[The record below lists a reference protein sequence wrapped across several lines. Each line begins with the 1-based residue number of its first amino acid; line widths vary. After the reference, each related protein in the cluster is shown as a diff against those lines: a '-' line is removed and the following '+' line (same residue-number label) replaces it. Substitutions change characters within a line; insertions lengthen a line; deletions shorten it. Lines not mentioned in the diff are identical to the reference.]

1 MSKACPYCGDC
12 PPDGECGCIASED
25 VASLRA
31 RVAELEEALRD
42 TLPTLAAYAKLSAP
56 PEQRDPRFFPVWE
69 HALTTLKHK

>member
-1 MSKACPYCGDC
+1 MSCGHIRVNGKCPTCL
-12 PPDGECGCIASED
+12 E
-25 VASLRA
+25 A